1 MGIEWRLAG
10 QMAKQGMNYRRLGL
24 ATGLHP
30 NTISKLKH
38 KPPLRLEMATLM
50 RLCEAL
56 DCQPGDLLAYCAEP
70 QLEQSEPQ
78 QPQGG

>member
-1 MGIEWRLAG
+1 MRIEWRLAIL
-10 QMAKQGMNYRRLGL
+10 MAKQGMNYRNLGI

-38 KPPLRLEMATLM
+38 KPPVRLEMETLV

-56 DCQPGDLLAYCAEP
+56 DCQPGDLLACSAEP
-70 QLEQSEPQ
+70 DQ
-78 QPQGG
+78 QAIEES

>member
-1 MGIEWRLAG
+1 MGIEWRLAMM
-10 QMAKQGMNYRRLGL
+10 MAKQGMNYRNLGI

-38 KPPLRLEMATLM
+38 KPPVRLEMETLV

-56 DCQPGDLLAYCAEP
+56 NCQPGDLLAYGAES
-70 QLEQSEPQ
+70 EQQAAIEE
-78 QPQGG
+78 